1 MWENADQNNSEYG
14 HFSRSVLFDTNFYW
28 KILPN
33 ILNEIIWRRYLWCS
47 SKTLTGIFFWNVYQC
62 DVSSLTLSYLS
73 LKVIAPLDKIV
84 FYVER
89 QFDKFVYSFE
99 VNIFFRRWSFFASA
113 CFFNLLFSCA
123 KLLHSFFTLRYLRVY
138 FLCVVFPFWCQP
150 CKFSGKVFKCF
161 TSISFILVSFKFFS
175 SVWSFAKR
183 AANIDVKIK
192 SDEAENIATF
202 LCWLRDDVHIH
213 LATLIGQQSR
223 ALLT

>member
-1 MWENADQNNSEYG
+1 MKY
-14 HFSRSVLFDTNFYW
+14 FDTNIYDAVQKLSQEFFFGMF
-28 KILPN
+28 N
-33 ILNEIIWRRYLWCS
+33 MRCQQFD
-47 SKTLTGIFFWNVYQC
+47 SK
-62 DVSSLTLSYLS
+62 LS
-73 LKVIAPLDKIV
+73 LIESYCS
-84 FYVER
+84 FR
-89 QFDKFVYSFE
+89 QNSFLRKFVHSFE
-99 VNIFFRRWSFFASA
+99 VNIFFRRWSFFAFA

-123 KLLHSFFTLRYLRVY
+123 RLLHSFFTLRYLRVY

-183 AANIDVKIK
+183 AVNIDVKIK